1 MPVRSPL
8 MFVFFDVGATLVEP
22 AVDPALLALDA
33 LKRSRRAAGLT
44 DPALAGALQAMG
56 VVYEAGVDA
65 CRTLAD
71 EAAFWQRVAVA
82 GLRVLREPP
91 DPDDVLAVAG
101 ALGDYGPNFRVRPGM
116 AGLLADVRR
125 AGLGLG
131 IISNWPPS
139 LPAFLRHHGL
149 GPFDVL
155 ACSGALGVTK
165 PDPSIFRWALAQAG
179 VPPSRAAHVGDDHER
194 DYVPAKALGMRA
206 VWLEPHTTA
215 DDVRRALG
223 LQRAG

>member
-1 MPVRSPL
+1 MPVRVPL

-22 AVDPALLALDA
+22 AVDPALLALTA
-33 LKRSRRAAGLT
+33 LKRARPAAGA
-44 DPALAGALQAMG
+44 PEAALAEAMQAMDI
-56 VVYEAGVDA
+56 VYRADLDA

-71 EAAFWQRVAVA
+71 EAAFWRRVAVA

-91 DPDDVLAVAG
+91 DPEDVLAVAG
-101 ALGDYGPNFRVRPGM
+101 ALGDYAPNFRVRPGM
-116 AGLLADVRR
+116 AELLADVRR

-139 LPAFLRHHGL
+139 LPGFLRHHGF

-165 PDPSIFRWALAQAG
+165 PDPSIFRWALAQAA
-179 VPPSRAAHVGDDHER
+179 VPASHAAHVGDDHER
-194 DYVPAKALGMRA
+194 DYEPARALGMRA

-223 LQRAG
+223 LAAAG